1 MVVALTNTS
10 SVKANTVSITGLPLY
25 AIIPSNDTLTLLS
38 ANLNTVIIDNPNTID
53 LQTGV
58 FGLNL
63 SPIPDQKI
71 PFVINQ
77 DAKINS
83 ITISIPFS
91 FDAVITST
99 FDRLTLHPCEVFT
112 FGDVNFKLLETATG
126 DLDF

>member
-10 SVKANTVSITGLPLY
+10 SVKANAVSITGLPLY

-38 ANLNTVIIDNPNTID
+38 ANPNPVIN
-53 LQTGV
+53 
-58 FGLNL
+58 
-63 SPIPDQKI
+63 I

-77 DAKINS
+77 DVKINS